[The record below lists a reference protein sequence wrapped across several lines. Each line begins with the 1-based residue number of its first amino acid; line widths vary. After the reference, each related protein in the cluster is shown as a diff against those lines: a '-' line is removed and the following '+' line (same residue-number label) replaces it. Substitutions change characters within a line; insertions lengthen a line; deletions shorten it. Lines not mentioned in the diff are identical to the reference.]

1 MSDRTKIIMHI
12 RDTDNL
18 QFLARCAKY
27 CIEAD
32 LAEGDWKVLSYGDGQ
47 LPQPVRISAIKRKSC
62 ITVYD

>member
-1 MSDRTKIIMHI
+1 MSERTKVIMHI
-12 RDTDNL
+12 RNMDNL

-27 CIEAD
+27 AIEAD

-62 ITVYD
+62 ITVCD